1 MNPIYAIRDVSRIF
15 SPALLFY
22 KDLIRR
28 NIARAI
34 EIAGSPSRLRP
45 HAKTHKTREII
56 HLELEAGITKH
67 KCATLAEA
75 EMLAGCGV
83 PDILLAYP
91 IVGPNCLRLARLAE
105 AFPKTRFAVLAD
117 HPQGIQQLSEAMT
130 AARQSVDVLVDIDV
144 GMHRTG
150 IAPDEQAAVLYEMI
164 GRLPR
169 VPCLRPGG
177 IHAYDGQNNQESLAE
192 REAAVRAQFAPVLAF
207 RRALENLG
215 SPVPRLVVGGTPTFS
230 VCARLDWPEL
240 ECSPGTFVLHDH
252 GYSTR
257 YPDLGFTPAALLLT
271 RVISKPTA
279 NRLTLDLGYK
289 AVASDPPAGKR
300 CILLNVPEHQAVLQ
314 SEEHFVV
321 ETPAAGKFAL
331 GDVIYAMPTHICPTC
346 AMHRQAHVVENGQ
359 ITDRWDIVARDRI
372 LTI

>member
-1 MNPIYAIRDVSRIF
+1 MNPNYEIRDTSRIF

-22 KDLIRR
+22 KDMIRR

-56 HLELEAGITKH
+56 RLELEAGITKH
-67 KCATLAEA
+67 KCATLAET
-75 EMLAGCGV
+75 EMIASCGV
-83 PDILLAYP
+83 TDVLIAYP
-91 IVGPNCLRLARLAE
+91 VVGPNCARLAQL
-105 AFPKTRFAVLAD
+105 AKAYPQTRFAALAD
-117 HPQGIQQLSEAMT
+117 SQIGIQQLSLAM
-130 AARQSVDVLVDIDV
+130 QGKGQEIDVLMDVDV

-150 IAPDEQAAVLYEMI
+150 IAPEDGAVALYELI
-164 GRLPR
+164 ARSPG
-169 VPCLRPGG
+169 LRPGG

-192 REAAVRAQFAPVLAF
+192 RQAAVRAQYAPVLEL
-207 RRALENLG
+207 RSTLERKG
-215 SPVPRLVVGGTPTFS
+215 MPVPRLVAGGTPTFT
-230 VCARLDWPEL
+230 VCAKLDWPGL

-271 RVISKPTA
+271 RVVSKPTS
-279 NRLTLDLGYK
+279 NRITLDLGYK

-300 CILLNVPEHQAVLQ
+300 CILLNLADYLPIIQN
-314 SEEHFVV
+314 EEHLVI
-321 ETPAAGKFAL
+321 ETNEADRYSP
-331 GDVIYAMPTHICPTC
+331 GDTLYAMPTHICPTC
-346 AMHRQAHVVENGQ
+346 AMHRQALVVENGQ
-359 ITDRWDIVARDRI
+359 VTDQWDIVARDRV